1 MAVGVGEGV
10 RVAVGDVVGVV
21 VRVGVTVRVGVGE
34 EVGVVVRVGVAESVG
49 VRVAVDVGVGGV
61 AVGVTPVSISKL
73 TCKPQSWGERS

>member
-10 RVAVGDVVGVV
+10 RVAVDDVVGVV
-21 VRVGVTVRVGVGE
+21 VRVGVTVRVGVGDA
-34 EVGVVVRVGVAESVG
+34 VDVVVRVAVAEGVG

-73 TCKPQSWGERS
+73 TCQPQSWGDWS